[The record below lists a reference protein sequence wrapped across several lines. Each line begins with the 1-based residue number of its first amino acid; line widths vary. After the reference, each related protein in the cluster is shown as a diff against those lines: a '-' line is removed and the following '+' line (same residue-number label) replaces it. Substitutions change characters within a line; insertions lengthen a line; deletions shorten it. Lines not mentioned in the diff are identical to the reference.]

1 MVEVLM
7 DEQTI
12 SVELPEPLFQR
23 LQRLAELTHR
33 PVENLVIQ
41 AIDQNMPSLPD
52 NLPVEIQQVLSA
64 LNGLSDDELWTLA
77 RQQVDPLDRE
87 RYVELLDKERSA
99 LLTPEAVG
107 LVEELYHQFNVHML
121 RKAYASILLKWRGY
135 ALSSIIDPTAV
146 N

>member
-23 LQRLAELTHR
+23 L
-33 PVENLVIQ
+33 LVIQ

-107 LVEELYHQFNVHML
+107 LVPQMARVCPILYYRSHCC
-121 RKAYASILLKWRGY
+121 
-135 ALSSIIDPTAV
+135 
-146 N
+146 